1 MRNLCF
7 LFSCIKVGYI
17 SRKSF
22 VSLRGNKLYI
32 STLNLLYV
40 KGYIRGFYLD
50 SDLGNIFIFLK
61 YYKNSPLLFNV
72 FDILKPTS
80 QINLTLILLKKY
92 LNSNIN
98 LPLFLSTSR
107 GVLDFQDSLLM
118 NTGGKLLF
126 KIGC

>member
-7 LFSCIKVGYI
+7 LFSCIKIGYI
-17 SRKSF
+17 SRKSY
-22 VSLRGNKLYI
+22 VSLRGNKIYI
-32 STLNLLYV
+32 STLNILYV

-50 SDLGNIFIFLK
+50 PNLGTIFIFLK
-61 YYKNSPLLFNV
+61 YYKNAPLLFNV
-72 FDILKPTS
+72 FDILKPTF
-80 QINLTLILLKKY
+80 QINVTLVLLKKY

-98 LPLFLSTSR
+98 LPMFLSTSR
-107 GVLDFQDSLLM
+107 GILDFQDSLLI